1 MAEKPGGVKMYVL
14 HGVHD
19 WGSQVI
25 HMALAELGVPFRFN
39 ALDFGAGDFDAP
51 SFRALNPFGRVPVLE
66 TPDGPIFETAAILL
80 YLSEHHDGLAPHSD
94 ASDRAQFLIWFIF
107 VTNGLHPAAML
118 LLHPERP
125 AGEAPQRAVAE
136 ATYDLLRSQLAEL
149 DGVARTGPWWLSPDR
164 PSILSLYIVM
174 LLRWIKAF
182 PAYADHSI
190 ASADFPALHAMAKGL
205 EARPAIRAVL
215 TAEGIS
221 GPAFSDPPCETP
233 AD

>member
-1 MAEKPGGVKMYVL
+1 MYVL

-39 ALDFGAGDFDAP
+39 ALDFQSGDLDAP

-66 TPDGPIFETAAILL
+66 TPDGAIFETAAILL
-80 YLSEHHDGLAPHSD
+80 YLDERHGGLAPKVED
-94 ASDRAQFLIWFIF
+94 PDRAKFLIWFTF
-107 VTNGLHPAAML
+107 VTNGLHPAAMT

-125 AGEAPQRAVAE
+125 GGEAAQRAVADE
-136 ATYDLLRSQLAEL
+136 THGLLLGQLAALEA
-149 DGVARTGPWWLSPDR
+149 VAATGPWWLSPDR
-164 PSILSLYIVM
+164 PSILSLYVVM

-190 ASADFPALHAMAKGL
+190 ASQDYPALHRMAKGI
-205 EARPAIRAVL
+205 ETRPAVQQVL
-215 TAEGIS
+215 AAEGLS
-221 GPAFSDPPCETP
+221 GPVFSNPDCET